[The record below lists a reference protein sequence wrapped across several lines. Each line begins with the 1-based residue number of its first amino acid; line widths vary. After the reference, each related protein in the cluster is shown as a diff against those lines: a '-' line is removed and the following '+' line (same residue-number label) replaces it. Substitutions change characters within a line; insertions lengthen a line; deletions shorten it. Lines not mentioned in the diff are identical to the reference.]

1 MEKISSDIPDGWV
14 GGFPPANMPE
24 MQYPTRDL
32 SSLGML
38 GNMDNI
44 NFLQRQL
51 GVKWPEFSWETEK
64 GAINPKRCF
73 SQFAPYISRIGY
85 TNEGR
90 IYSIICPQQGLWLG
104 NEICLNV
111 EITVTGQRGWVNET
125 TKELAADMTV
135 EGKIWFSPAK
145 YQGAILKKN
154 LASLPEGYPVDKKNA
169 IRVTTNFPGNPSQP
183 IFQVNKGLSQRFTNP
198 DFALHQEEA
207 FSVGNIDV
215 EIGGIR
221 PINNPEIDKFNQ
233 FIVDFFNAGSGN
245 MLQKGNVLSWNL
257 WFVAPEL
264 VSIPEWTSHAERWR
278 DSIDAHHGSPTG
290 DGTKARY
297 FDGTFFNPKEFAIEE
312 IIEFIISHIIKK

>member
-1 MEKISSDIPDGWV
+1 MVFASKIS
-14 GGFPPANMPE
+14 
-24 MQYPTRDL
+24 R
-32 SSLGML
+32 
-38 GNMDNI
+38 GNI
-44 NFLQRQL
+44 
-51 GVKWPEFSWETEK
+51 
-64 GAINPKRCF
+64 
-73 SQFAPYISRIGY
+73 
-85 TNEGR
+85 
-90 IYSIICPQQGLWLG
+90 
-104 NEICLNV
+104 
-111 EITVTGQRGWVNET
+111 
-125 TKELAADMTV
+125 
-135 EGKIWFSPAK
+135 
-145 YQGAILKKN
+145 KKN